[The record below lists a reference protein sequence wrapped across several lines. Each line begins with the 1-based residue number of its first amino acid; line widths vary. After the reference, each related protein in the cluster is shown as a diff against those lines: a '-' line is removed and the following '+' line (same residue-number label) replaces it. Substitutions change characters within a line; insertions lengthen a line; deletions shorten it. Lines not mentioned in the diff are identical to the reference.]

1 MFIPNVGNKAR
12 ISTLIISVENVIEV
26 LTDKGKKLKGLYSI
40 KKKIKMISFA
50 DNMTICLCRKGFNK
64 KPARID

>member
-26 LTDKGKKLKGLYSI
+26 LTDKGKKLKGLYI
-40 KKKIKMISFA
+40 MKKK
-50 DNMTICLCRKGFNK
+50 N
-64 KPARID
+64 